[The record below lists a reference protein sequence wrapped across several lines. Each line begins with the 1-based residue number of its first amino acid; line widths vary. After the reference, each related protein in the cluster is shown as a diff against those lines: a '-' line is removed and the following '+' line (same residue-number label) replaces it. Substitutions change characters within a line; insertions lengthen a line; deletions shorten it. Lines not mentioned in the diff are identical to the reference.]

1 MSNQM
6 MNWHRRRALMLAT
19 QLPDDIAD
27 ARLVLEAANELVE
40 TFLTERIEGPAR
52 PDVLLLNRDH

>member
-1 MSNQM
+1 M
-6 MNWHRRRALMLAT
+6 MNWHRRHALMLAT

-52 PDVLLLNRDH
+52 PNVLLLNRDH